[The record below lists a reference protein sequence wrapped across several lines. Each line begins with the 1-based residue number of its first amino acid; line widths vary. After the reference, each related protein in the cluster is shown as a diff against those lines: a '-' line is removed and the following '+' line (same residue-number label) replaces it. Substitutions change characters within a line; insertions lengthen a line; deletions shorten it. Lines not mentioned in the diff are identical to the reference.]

1 MKKMKLACMAAGVF
15 LVASQVS
22 AQTGIKTSDITPR
35 NSWLKLGA
43 NIGAPVGNA
52 ANYSSVVAGLELKG
66 QFMETEHIGIG
77 LTTGYNHFF
86 GKDNFSG
93 FGTIPVGA
101 FVRVYPKAEGFFA
114 GLDGGY
120 SFIAAD
126 GNPKGGAYLRPQL
139 GYHNYHW
146 NFFGYYNNIF
156 RPDSNGGNI
165 GSLGIG
171 VTYNVRFK

>member
-1 MKKMKLACMAAGVF
+1 MKKMKLMFMAAGF
-15 LVASQVS
+15 ILVASPAS
-22 AQTGIKTSDITPR
+22 AQTGINTSDITSK

-66 QFMETEHIGIG
+66 QFMETDHIGIG

-93 FGTIPVGA
+93 FGTIPLGA
-101 FVRVYPKAEGFFA
+101 FVRIYPSAAGFFA

-120 SFIAAD
+120 SFVTGD

-156 RPDSNGGNI
+156 RPETNGGSI